1 MHIDNDSSASG
12 YITDSFEGISQEFT
26 DVEVLC
32 TSATNVVAR
41 AKRYGRWWLLK
52 GLNRQVANE
61 TAYRQR
67 LRKELELLMQLQHHN
82 IVSVSG
88 LERVEGLGSCIVME
102 YIEGKTLRE
111 WLSAP
116 HPRKERRRIAG
127 ELVAAVAYIHS
138 KGIVHRD
145 LKPENVIITANGG
158 NVKLIDF
165 GLADTDSHAIFKQ
178 PAGTRKYMSPEQM
191 QTSVADVRN
200 DIYSL
205 GIIFGQMNPGYGSI
219 IKRCV
224 APIDSRYRNVAE
236 LKDAVKRHERWK
248 GLMVWGFLSLTVIAL
263 AIIVG
268 VQTVRVRTLSQ
279 QAINS
284 QNEQREIQTT
294 VSSLNDSLAQVVAS
308 HHSLQQRQQE
318 VEVERQRI
326 EKAIADGE
334 RVIERALLAAGV
346 TQHLDTLSS
355 LLYIRMD
362 VFNKMNDGGKACN
375 DYLKAIGARF
385 SESEMAEITNALT
398 VYNGNRIK
406 EMINRYTKLKETYDK
421 AIMQGN

>member
-1 MHIDNDSSASG
+1 
-12 YITDSFEGISQEFT
+12 
-26 DVEVLC
+26 
-32 TSATNVVAR
+32 
-41 AKRYGRWWLLK
+41 
-52 GLNRQVANE
+52 
-61 TAYRQR
+61 
-67 LRKELELLMQLQHHN
+67 
-82 IVSVSG
+82 
-88 LERVEGLGSCIVME
+88 
-102 YIEGKTLRE
+102 
-111 WLSAP
+111 
-116 HPRKERRRIAG
+116 
-127 ELVAAVAYIHS
+127 
-138 KGIVHRD
+138 
-145 LKPENVIITANGG
+145 
-158 NVKLIDF
+158 
-165 GLADTDSHAIFKQ
+165 
-178 PAGTRKYMSPEQM
+178 
-191 QTSVADVRN
+191 
-200 DIYSL
+200 
-205 GIIFGQMNPGYGSI
+205 MNLGYGSI

-308 HHSLQQRQQE
+308 HHSLQQRQQT
-318 VEVERQRI
+318 VEAERQRI

-334 RVIERALLAAGV
+334 RVIDRALLAAGV
-346 TQHLDTLSS
+346 KQHLDTLSS
-355 LLYIRMD
+355 LQYLRMD
-362 VFNKMNDGGKACN
+362 VFNRMNDGGKAYN